1 MPSLLTASVI
11 QSLPQTMRV
20 PRFVGAGKIVFGET
34 LVPEPGPGQLLVKV
48 AANALC
54 GEERGQYES
63 GSDITP
69 GHETAGVVVAAGEG
83 TQTAVGTHGVIYLM
97 DFCGECRSCRAG
109 ATNQCQAKRAEMGFN
124 RDGGYAPYEV
134 VSERIFF
141 PIDADIPLADA
152 TLLLDVMGTGGH
164 AIRRAQRLRP
174 DIETVLV
181 SGAGPVGLGVAAMC
195 RLLLGDTVHV
205 AVADVSGYRLELART
220 LGASV
225 VDLRDETLPEGLGRN
240 GMARVDVA
248 IDTAGKAASRV
259 EGLLALAPR
268 GVLVCVGH
276 GEALSIDVSP
286 ELIAPERAVLG
297 SDYFPFD
304 DLSANLQL
312 YREHHDFI
320 GRIITHRYGAGEI
333 QTAFETFF
341 SRQAGKVIV
350 EQ

>member
-1 MPSLLTASVI
+1 MPSLLAASVI
-11 QSLPQTMRV
+11 SSLPKTMRV

-48 AANALC
+48 GANALC
-54 GEERGQYES
+54 GEEREQYES
-63 GSDITP
+63 GTDITP
-69 GHETAGVVVAAGEG
+69 GHETAGVVVAAGDG
-83 TQTAVGTHGVIYLM
+83 TRTPVGTRGVIYLM

-141 PIDADIPLADA
+141 PVDADIPLADA
-152 TLLLDVMGTGGH
+152 TLLLDAMGTGGH
-164 AIRRAQRLRP
+164 AVRRALALRQ

-195 RLLLGDTVHV
+195 RLLLGEDVHV
-205 AVADVSGYRLELART
+205 AVADVSGYRLALAQT
-220 LGASV
+220 LCACV
-225 VDLRDETLPEGLGRN
+225 VDLREETVSEGLVRN

-248 IDTAGKAASRV
+248 IDTAGKAAARV

-297 SDYFPFD
+297 SDYFPFA
-304 DLSANLQL
+304 DLAANLAL
-312 YREHHDFI
+312 YRSHRDYI
-320 GRIITHRYGAGEI
+320 GRIITHRYNVSEI